1 MQILGELASLGSLP
15 GVAWVLRCIIRD
27 ILDHRSKRADREL
40 RQQMLQRIPDDQVA
54 SVFRELGAEPGAT
67 QE

>member
-27 ILDHRSKRADREL
+27 ILDHRNKRADREL
-40 RQQMLQRIPDDQVA
+40 KQQMIQRIPDDQVA
-54 SVFRELGAEPGAT
+54 SVFLELGAEPGAT